1 MILSPV
7 LTLAAT
13 FALGCFALAL
23 VLNLIR
29 LFTAPTLT
37 DRILDVDTMTVNTI
51 ALVVASG
58 LRTGSA
64 LSVEIASSSRS
75 PASSAPSPTANTSC
89 AGASSNDHLCRIPLS
104 RPCWSLAA
112 ASA

>member
-7 LTLAAT
+7 LSVAST

-23 VLNLIR
+23 VLNVIR

-37 DRILDVDTMTVNTI
+37 DRILAVDTMTVNTI
-51 ALVVASG
+51 ALIVLLG

-64 LSVEIASSSRS
+64 LSVEIALLFALTGFVSTVAFCKYLLRGS
-75 PASSAPSPTANTSC
+75 
-89 AGASSNDHLCRIPLS
+89 IIE
-104 RPCWSLAA
+104 
-112 ASA
+112 